1 MTMRFLFLLTG
12 LALLSGPC
20 TASSQGKEFVTAFML
35 NIKQNQRNT
44 KLELLITG
52 YHPATTV
59 TVTSN
64 KATFQNTVPV
74 NEGETVSIELPA
86 SAEMV
91 GTDTFDRAVTIRANH
106 DISVFSRSHKDYS
119 TGAMVVYPVEQL
131 GTLYYVVTP
140 VGEMADTF
148 KEFAVVA
155 YQAAT
160 RVDIHLTGS
169 VTFKGHVYPAGSIL
183 VVNLKAFQ
191 AIQLQS
197 LQDLSGTKVE
207 SSGPVAVLSGHSCA
221 KNHTHCDHVVE
232 QLLPVSRWG
241 ATFLVPPVS
250 FQSRYDMVYIVAS
263 QNTSV
268 TYQSG
273 PIAGNYNMRAGE
285 AIQLSIQ
292 PSRALYIS
300 ADRGIQVLFFFTGAS
315 RGSTI
320 YDPFLINVPPL
331 TSSCRS
337 YRIEGMAGFDNY
349 AVIIA
354 KTSETGEIT
363 LEKRAVENIQW
374 RPIPATEYSSAQLSL
389 GRKASSLSL
398 EHPSTPF
405 GLFIFGG
412 SFRDG
417 YGSIALCSSV
427 FDPDTTVAPL
437 SCPENSHF
445 EACGSACPATCSH
458 RTAPSEC
465 TETCVESCQCNRGYV
480 LSAENCIP
488 VESCTNTSMAPTD
501 PPIDCPEN
509 SHFDTCGNPCPA
521 TCSDRTAPDECT
533 DDCVEICQCDEG
545 YILNDEKCVPVE
557 SCPSTSTVPTSAPV
571 PCPENS
577 HFVSC
582 GTPCPATCSDKTAP
596 ETCNDTCVA
605 ACQCDEGY
613 ILSAEACIPVEKCP
627 CIYKGM
633 SYSRG
638 EEFWADEGCHTRCK
652 CDSKLGKVTC
662 TKSSCK
668 ANEKCAL
675 VNGIWGCHPTS
686 YSTCIGT
693 GDPHYTT
700 FDGKKFD
707 FMGTCIYQMAGVC
720 SKDPTLTPFLVTV
733 ENNNRGSKAVSF
745 TKVVTLEVYNMTI
758 SLSQEHPQKIKV
770 NGVFVDLP
778 FSHGKKLKVYI
789 SGVHGFIK
797 TDFDL
802 RVSFDWYSYA
812 RVIIPSTYANAVC
825 GLCGNANQDP
835 SDDFAMKD
843 GAQTTD
849 EIQFADSWKLKEV
862 PGCSAGCSDCPVCS
876 EAEKQTYKGDQFC
889 GILKRRDGP
898 FRQCHETIDPTP
910 YFDDCVFDT
919 CQYKGHHDTLC
930 SAISAYV
937 TACQSLDIEVGKWR
951 SDSFCRLPCQPNSHY
966 QLCGSGCP
974 STCQN
979 RSSTIKCGAPCDA
992 PCTEGCFCDPGFVLS
1007 GDQCVRLA
1015 DCGCVH
1021 QGRYYKKGEEFY
1033 PSSSCQEKC
1042 RCLDNGATKCQPF
1055 SCGAH
1060 EECRVENG
1068 IQGCHPAGYGT
1079 AIALGDPLYISFD
1092 GQSFHF
1098 HGSCT
1103 YTLAKVCS
1111 TDPRLQN
1118 FSILVEN
1125 EKLGNGHLAQIR
1137 KVVVSVHQHTIVL
1150 ERGRKWIAMVDEEF
1164 CTLPV
1169 NRDEGNLWITQ
1180 EGINIIVQASFG
1192 LTVLY
1197 DTSSYVRVTVP
1208 STYQGHMCG
1217 LGGNFNGDERDDFM
1231 LPSGESAQTVD
1242 EFGASWQV
1250 PLDGA
1255 ICSNGCGEECPTFDT
1270 AQTAPYENEDSCGMI
1285 TSETGPFKDCS
1296 SLVSPSDYLEQ
1307 CLYDLTAAKGE
1318 QEYLCRSLQAY
1329 AAACQSAGVKIGAWR
1344 TKSFCPLTCPANS
1357 HYETC
1362 TKPVCDFSC
1371 ASLSTPLQCTRKCFE
1386 GCQCD
1391 DGYLF
1396 DGDTCV
1402 PTDKCGCMHDGLYLK
1417 VNGRPVSLPYKVSK
1431 EVSVSKV
1438 YDGMQIDQ
1446 ASQVQVLLHPSG
1458 EVRVKVSKSLAG
1470 KLCAPCGNFNDDS
1483 SDDLK
1488 MPTMAR
1494 RLLLLLTRL
1503 ALLSDTCTLLII
1515 CSFCLSGFCGAD
1527 YRGKEFVTCY
1537 LQNYLA
1543 SQQSPRLEL
1552 LITGYH
1558 PATTVTVTVNKSSF
1572 QKTVLVYEKD
1582 TVSVVVPTS
1591 LELTGN
1597 NIFDGVVRIQ
1607 ADKDILVF
1615 SYNYKLTSSAA
1626 TVVYPVHQLGTQY
1639 YVVTPEG
1646 HLSNTFKEFA
1656 VVAYQ
1661 FPTQVTIHLK
1671 GAVTFQGKVY
1681 AAGSRLVVDLKAF
1694 QAIQLQ
1700 SSVDL
1705 SGSKVESDS
1714 PVAVLSGHS
1723 CAIQFSECD
1732 HVVEQLLPVSS
1743 WGTTFIVPPLSFQPR
1758 IDIVYVI
1765 ASQNTLIQYQ
1775 SGVNQ
1780 GSRRAV
1786 AGEIM
1791 RFEKQPSQ
1799 VLSLSA
1805 DVGIQ
1810 VLFFYTGTNNGN
1822 CQYDPFLINVPALTS
1837 YCTSYHIDGIRD
1849 FDNFAV
1855 IMAKT
1860 SVSGGITLEKKAITN
1875 VEWAPVPGTEYSFAL
1890 LSLGKETSA
1899 LSVEHPTT
1907 PFGLFILGGA
1917 KSNGYGSVAICSC
1930 DKPVSP
1936 CSLIQCRKK
1945 EKCEI
1950 IGGDPVCVPESES
1963 NCWAQGDPH
1972 YHTFD
1977 GKKFDFMGTCT
1988 YTIAKTCGSD
1998 ATLPSFSVEAKNEN
2012 RGGNTRVSYIGSVTV
2027 TVYNTIIKVVRNEKG
2042 FVRVDNLRFRLPIS
2056 LHEGKLRLYQSGS
2069 SVFIETDF
2077 SLKVSYDWNTY
2088 LVVKLSSSF
2097 YENVCGLCGNYNG
2110 DPADDFSKPDGALAP
2125 NPNEFGKSWKVDDG
2139 DRLCWDDCHGE
2150 CKTCSPEMA
2159 KKYEGEPFC
2168 GWLIKGE
2175 DGPFSKCHAVID
2187 PNPYLGNC
2195 VYDLCL
2201 NDGLKELLC
2210 DALNT
2215 YAVAC
2220 QEKGVAISDWRTRTG
2235 CGASCPENSHYELC
2249 GSPCPA
2255 TCNDQ
2260 AGPKNCSS
2268 MCCVEGCQ
2276 CNEGFVLD
2284 AGKCIPRSACGCVFE
2299 GKHLLPGE
2307 HFWGDKTC
2315 TKRCFCDPQ
2324 TRQVSCQA
2332 VSCGKGTECRVEGGI
2347 QNCYP
2352 TDFGNC
2358 SASGDPH
2365 YISFD
2370 GRKFDFQGTCVYQL
2384 TGLCEKREDL
2394 VDFQVL
2400 VENDQRGGQSVSYTR
2415 TVEVKVYGASIVM
2428 SRGNPAKVKVNDLL
2442 TNLPYSID
2450 INRISVYRKGQGAV
2464 VQTDFQLTVIFD
2476 GISRVTVSVPSSYR
2490 GALCGLCGNFNGNKQ
2505 DDLTMKDGTVAPHPS
2520 DFGQSWKVREVPGCS
2535 KGGTEECPALSA
2547 IEKNQRNLNKECG
2560 LILAK
2565 SGPFRECH
2573 SKVDPEGYF
2582 QDCVYDYCFFDGQQ
2596 AVICQVIASYAAA
2609 CQEAGVTIYPWRS
2622 DTFCSLSCAP
2632 NSHYELCARGC
2643 AQTCGSFYASVPCS
2657 ATCHEDCVCDEGF
2670 LLSGDQCVPTSR
2682 CGCHYQGHYYPAGET
2697 FYPTCQER
2705 CMCHAGGSIGCVSFS
2720 CGPNQECRLSD
2731 GVRKCYPVG
2740 NATCSGSGDPHYLSF
2755 DGRAFDFQGT
2765 CTYTL
2770 ATVNTGNRLLRS
2782 FTVNVENEAW
2792 GNGKVSVTKMVSLSV
2807 YGITLTLLQNKQGQ
2821 VMVNGL
2827 IYTVP
2832 ISLSAG
2838 RIRAYQHGTK
2848 ILIETDF
2855 GLIVSYDLVYRVTVT
2870 VPSTYQ
2876 SEMRGLCG
2884 NYNGQKDDDF
2894 LLPDGSTTSNAGD
2907 FGASWKVPVHGAAG
2921 SCSDGCSGSSCPVCD
2936 ERKKEI
2942 FKQRHYCGI
2951 LTASDGPFRA
2961 CHGKVDANVYF
2972 NDCIYDLCMG
2982 NGDSQIL
2989 CNSIQSYVSAC
3000 QATGVSVEPWRSPCF
3015 CPMRCPANSH
3025 YEICAQLCPTSCA
3038 KITDPAPC
3046 PKTCAEGC
3054 QCNDGFF
3061 FDGVGC
3067 VPAKDCGCIKN
3078 GRYYKPNEKVLLNA
3092 CQEICH
3098 CIPGLGVICEAH
3110 NCAADEM
3117 CKIQDGVMGCI
3128 NKDPC
3133 KSLKCREKETCRIVN
3148 GQAKCIPNFSGICW
3162 AWGDPHYQTFDKK
3175 KFDFQGTCSYTI
3187 AKYCGNDA
3195 TLVPFTIDEKNDNRG
3210 NQAVSYVRLTNIYV
3224 YGYKISI
3231 HKQETGRIRLNDNIV
3246 SLPLTLE
3253 YGKIRL
3259 YQSGTNAVLQTDFGL
3274 QVTYDWKWHLVITL
3288 PSSYYGTICG
3298 LCGNFNQNPADDM
3311 VFPNGTK
3318 AASIISWASSWK
3330 VKDRDPFCWDYC
3342 RGNCPTCDESKRAL
3356 YGKEEYCGLISKTSG
3371 GPFRECHSIVN
3382 PDDFFDSCIYDVC
3395 LNGGAKNILC
3405 QALEAYAKTCRKEGA
3420 TIYDWRTASG
3430 CALPCPQN
3438 SHYEFC
3444 GNACPASCSDR
3455 TAPSFCTQPCVETC
3469 QCNDGYVLSVDKCV
3483 PVGSCGCTYNG
3494 LYYKPGEEFWA
3505 DETCGFRCTCDPTL
3519 GFAVCKPAGCKA
3531 SEQCTVVNG
3540 VRGCYPISTATCS
3553 ATGDPHYMTFDGKK
3567 YDFMGTCVYQLVGLC
3582 SKDPTLR
3589 PFTVNVENNNRGNP
3603 KVSYTKV
3610 VTLKVYD
3617 VTVIMSQEH
3626 PRRIQVNGVFVNL
3639 PFYHEDKIKAY
3650 ISGNEGVIK
3659 TDFGLTVA
3667 FDWNTNAKV
3676 TVPSTYANAVCGLC
3690 GNNNLNPND
3699 DLTMKDGSHASS
3711 ISQFAESWKV
3721 GEAPGCTPGC
3731 TTDCPPCGDAQKE
3744 TYKGDQYCGILIKK
3758 DGPFWRCHDVL
3769 DPTPYFTDCVFDT
3782 CQYHG
3787 QHKIMCDAI
3796 SVYVA
3801 ACQALDVE
3809 IEEWR
3814 SNSFCSPACSPNSY
3828 YELCGNGCP
3837 ATCRGLSAPDC
3848 CEMSCKEGCYCNPGF
3863 ILSGDQCVSIGDCGC
3878 EHQGNYYKKGE
3889 VFYPGSSC
3897 QKRCQC
3903 ADNGVVQC
3911 VDFSCGPHEEC
3922 RVKDGVHGCHPVGS
3936 GTCSLAAGSHYLTFD
3951 GRAYDFQ
3958 GTCTYTLAKVVSV
3971 GSQLANFSVV
3981 VENEKSFTKM
3991 VVVSCHG
3998 YTVVIE
4004 RAIKWKVKVNG
4015 ELYTLPMKTK
4025 DGKLWANQEGNNII
4039 VQSNLGLQVLFDTSS
4054 YVLVSVPSNYQGLV
4068 NGLCGNFNKDKTDDF
4083 TLPTGERTQN
4093 VIEFGASWKVPIDG
4107 IRCSDGCGD
4116 KCPVCD
4122 AAKTAPYR
4130 PESSCGMIQAQSGPF
4145 KSCHSVVDPAEY
4157 FNHCLYDM
4165 CAANG
4170 AGETLCRSIQAY
4182 VAACQ
4187 AAGVTIGAW
4196 RTNNFCPLTC
4206 PSNSHYELCTKTCD
4220 FTCTSL
4226 STPGRCTKQ
4235 CFEGCQCDYG
4245 YLFDGDRCVAVG
4257 NCGCSHDGR
4266 YIKAGETIVFEGC
4279 STSCTCR
4286 PTGQLVCE
4294 GTSCQLGEIC
4304 RLHNGVRGCRGQEGE
4319 CIIVPGARLTSFDG
4333 VSGGILYEGAYE
4345 VASLCNEND
4354 LFWFR
4359 IIAVVKKCN
4368 EMDLPS
4374 VSIIHV
4380 FFQRMLIT
4388 VKTNKEAWVN
4398 GHQVTLPAMVS
4409 AGVSISL
4416 SQDGVVINLASDVK
4430 VLLRACGEMTVEVS
4444 ESLEGKLCASCGNF
4458 NGNGIDDLKLPN
4470 GNVAGNIAEV
4480 IDAWKAKDFTSCDV

>member
-1 MTMRFLFLLTG
+1 MAKRLLLLLTG
-12 LALLSGPC
+12 LAL
-20 TASSQGKEFVTAFML
+20 
-35 NIKQNQRNT
+35 
-44 KLELLITG
+44 
-52 YHPATTV
+52 
-59 TVTSN
+59 
-64 KATFQNTVPV
+64 
-74 NEGETVSIELPA
+74 
-86 SAEMV
+86 
-91 GTDTFDRAVTIRANH
+91 
-106 DISVFSRSHKDYS
+106 
-119 TGAMVVYPVEQL
+119 
-131 GTLYYVVTP
+131 
-140 VGEMADTF
+140 
-148 KEFAVVA
+148 
-155 YQAAT
+155 
-160 RVDIHLTGS
+160 
-169 VTFKGHVYPAGSIL
+169 
-183 VVNLKAFQ
+183 
-191 AIQLQS
+191 
-197 LQDLSGTKVE
+197 
-207 SSGPVAVLSGHSCA
+207 
-221 KNHTHCDHVVE
+221 
-232 QLLPVSRWG
+232 
-241 ATFLVPPVS
+241 
-250 FQSRYDMVYIVAS
+250 
-263 QNTSV
+263 
-268 TYQSG
+268 
-273 PIAGNYNMRAGE
+273 
-285 AIQLSIQ
+285 
-292 PSRALYIS
+292 
-300 ADRGIQVLFFFTGAS
+300 
-315 RGSTI
+315 
-320 YDPFLINVPPL
+320 
-331 TSSCRS
+331 
-337 YRIEGMAGFDNY
+337 
-349 AVIIA
+349 
-354 KTSETGEIT
+354 
-363 LEKRAVENIQW
+363 
-374 RPIPATEYSSAQLSL
+374 
-389 GRKASSLSL
+389 
-398 EHPSTPF
+398 
-405 GLFIFGG
+405 
-412 SFRDG
+412 
-417 YGSIALCSSV
+417 
-427 FDPDTTVAPL
+427 
-437 SCPENSHF
+437 
-445 EACGSACPATCSH
+445 
-458 RTAPSEC
+458 
-465 TETCVESCQCNRGYV
+465 
-480 LSAENCIP
+480 
-488 VESCTNTSMAPTD
+488 
-501 PPIDCPEN
+501 
-509 SHFDTCGNPCPA
+509 
-521 TCSDRTAPDECT
+521 
-533 DDCVEICQCDEG
+533 
-545 YILNDEKCVPVE
+545 
-557 SCPSTSTVPTSAPV
+557 
-571 PCPENS
+571 
-577 HFVSC
+577 
-582 GTPCPATCSDKTAP
+582 
-596 ETCNDTCVA
+596 
-605 ACQCDEGY
+605 
-613 ILSAEACIPVEKCP
+613 
-627 CIYKGM
+627 
-633 SYSRG
+633 
-638 EEFWADEGCHTRCK
+638 
-652 CDSKLGKVTC
+652 
-662 TKSSCK
+662 
-668 ANEKCAL
+668 
-675 VNGIWGCHPTS
+675 
-686 YSTCIGT
+686 
-693 GDPHYTT
+693 
-700 FDGKKFD
+700 
-707 FMGTCIYQMAGVC
+707 
-720 SKDPTLTPFLVTV
+720 
-733 ENNNRGSKAVSF
+733 
-745 TKVVTLEVYNMTI
+745 
-758 SLSQEHPQKIKV
+758 
-770 NGVFVDLP
+770 
-778 FSHGKKLKVYI
+778 
-789 SGVHGFIK
+789 
-797 TDFDL
+797 
-802 RVSFDWYSYA
+802 
-812 RVIIPSTYANAVC
+812 
-825 GLCGNANQDP
+825 
-835 SDDFAMKD
+835 
-843 GAQTTD
+843 
-849 EIQFADSWKLKEV
+849 
-862 PGCSAGCSDCPVCS
+862 
-876 EAEKQTYKGDQFC
+876 
-889 GILKRRDGP
+889 
-898 FRQCHETIDPTP
+898 
-910 YFDDCVFDT
+910 
-919 CQYKGHHDTLC
+919 
-930 SAISAYV
+930 
-937 TACQSLDIEVGKWR
+937 
-951 SDSFCRLPCQPNSHY
+951 
-966 QLCGSGCP
+966 
-974 STCQN
+974 
-979 RSSTIKCGAPCDA
+979 
-992 PCTEGCFCDPGFVLS
+992 
-1007 GDQCVRLA
+1007 
-1015 DCGCVH
+1015 
-1021 QGRYYKKGEEFY
+1021 
-1033 PSSSCQEKC
+1033 
-1042 RCLDNGATKCQPF
+1042 
-1055 SCGAH
+1055 
-1060 EECRVENG
+1060 
-1068 IQGCHPAGYGT
+1068 
-1079 AIALGDPLYISFD
+1079 
-1092 GQSFHF
+1092 
-1098 HGSCT
+1098 
-1103 YTLAKVCS
+1103 
-1111 TDPRLQN
+1111 
-1118 FSILVEN
+1118 
-1125 EKLGNGHLAQIR
+1125 
-1137 KVVVSVHQHTIVL
+1137 
-1150 ERGRKWIAMVDEEF
+1150 
-1164 CTLPV
+1164 
-1169 NRDEGNLWITQ
+1169 
-1180 EGINIIVQASFG
+1180 
-1192 LTVLY
+1192 
-1197 DTSSYVRVTVP
+1197 
-1208 STYQGHMCG
+1208 
-1217 LGGNFNGDERDDFM
+1217 
-1231 LPSGESAQTVD
+1231 
-1242 EFGASWQV
+1242 
-1250 PLDGA
+1250 
-1255 ICSNGCGEECPTFDT
+1255 
-1270 AQTAPYENEDSCGMI
+1270 
-1285 TSETGPFKDCS
+1285 
-1296 SLVSPSDYLEQ
+1296 
-1307 CLYDLTAAKGE
+1307 
-1318 QEYLCRSLQAY
+1318 
-1329 AAACQSAGVKIGAWR
+1329 
-1344 TKSFCPLTCPANS
+1344 
-1357 HYETC
+1357 
-1362 TKPVCDFSC
+1362 
-1371 ASLSTPLQCTRKCFE
+1371 
-1386 GCQCD
+1386 
-1391 DGYLF
+1391 
-1396 DGDTCV
+1396 
-1402 PTDKCGCMHDGLYLK
+1402 
-1417 VNGRPVSLPYKVSK
+1417 
-1431 EVSVSKV
+1431 
-1438 YDGMQIDQ
+1438 
-1446 ASQVQVLLHPSG
+1446 
-1458 EVRVKVSKSLAG
+1458 
-1470 KLCAPCGNFNDDS
+1470 
-1483 SDDLK
+1483 
-1488 MPTMAR
+1488 
-1494 RLLLLLTRL
+1494 
-1503 ALLSDTCTLLII
+1503 
-1515 CSFCLSGFCGAD
+1515 LSGFCGAD

-1543 SQQSPRLEL
+1543 SQHSPRLEL

-1558 PATTVTVTVNKSSF
+1558 PATTVKVTVNKSSF
-1572 QKTVLVYEKD
+1572 QKTVLVYEKQ
-1582 TVSVVVPTS
+1582 TVSVVVPAS
-1591 LELTGN
+1591 SELTGN

-1799 VLSLSA
+1799 VLSFSA

-1860 SVSGGITLEKKAITN
+1860 SVS
-1875 VEWAPVPGTEYSFAL
+1875 
-1890 LSLGKETSA
+1890 
-1899 LSVEHPTT
+1899 
-1907 PFGLFILGGA
+1907 
-1917 KSNGYGSVAICSC
+1917 

-2077 SLKVSYDWNTY
+2077 PLKVSYDWNTY

-2175 DGPFSKCHAVID
+2175 DGPFSKCHSVID

-2220 QEKGVAISDWRTRTG
+2220 QEKGVAISEWRIRTG
-2235 CGASCPENSHYELC
+2235 CGVSCPENSHYELC

-2284 AGKCIPRSACGCVFE
+2284 AGKCIPKSACGCVFE

-2324 TRQVSCQA
+2324 TRQVNCQA
-2332 VSCGKGTECRVEGGI
+2332 VSCGKGTECRIEGGI

-2352 TDFGNC
+2352 TNFGNC

-2428 SRGNPAKVKVNDLL
+2428 SRGNPAKVMVNDLL

-2622 DTFCSLSCAP
+2622 DNFCSLSCAP

-2643 AQTCGSFYASVPCS
+2643 AQTCGSFYTTVPCS

-2720 CGPNQECRLSD
+2720 CGPNQECQLSD

-2792 GNGKVSVTKMVSLSV
+2792 GNGKVSVTKMVSVSV

-2921 SCSDGCSGSSCPVCD
+2921 SCSDGCSGNSCPVCD

-2951 LTASDGPFRA
+2951 LTASDGPFSA
-2961 CHGKVDANVYF
+2961 CHGKVDANIYF
-2972 NDCIYDLCMG
+2972 SDCIYDLCMG
-2982 NGDSQIL
+2982 NGDSQVL

-3038 KITDPAPC
+3038 KITDTAPC

-3110 NCAADEM
+3110 SCAADEM

-3253 YGKIRL
+3253 YGKIKL

-3342 RGNCPTCDESKRAL
+3342 RGNCPTCDEGKRVL

-3382 PDDFFDSCIYDVC
+3382 PDNFFDSCIYDVC

-3455 TAPSFCTQPCVETC
+3455 NAPSFCMQPCVEAC

-3540 VRGCYPISTATCS
+3540 VRGCYPVSTATCS
-3553 ATGDPHYMTFDGKK
+3553 ATGDPHYTTFDGKK

-3711 ISQFAESWKV
+3711 ISQFTESWKV

-3731 TTDCPPCGDAQKE
+3731 TTDCPPCGDMQKE

-3837 ATCRGLSAPDC
+3837 ATCHGLSAPDC

-3911 VDFSCGPHEEC
+3911 LDFSCGPHEEC

-3936 GTCSLAAGSHYLTFD
+3936 GTCSLAAGFHYLTFD

-3958 GTCTYTLAKVVSV
+3958 GTCTYTLAKVVGV

-3991 VVVSCHG
+3991 IVVSCHG

-4015 ELYTLPMKTK
+4015 ELYTLPMKTN

-4039 VQSNLGLQVLFDTSS
+4039 VQSDFGLQVLFDTSS

-4145 KSCHSVVDPAEY
+4145 RHCHSLVDPAEY

-4170 AGETLCRSIQAY
+4170 AEETLCRSIQAY

-4187 AAGVTIGAW
+4187 AAEVTIGAW
-4196 RTNNFCPLTC
+4196 RTSSFCPLTC

-4354 LFWFR
+4354 LLWFR

-4374 VSIIHV
+4374 VSIIHI

-4444 ESLEGKLCASCGNF
+4444 ESLEGKVCASCGNF

-4480 IDAWKAKDFTSCDV
+4480 IDSWKAKDFTSCDV